1 MNRRSFIK
9 GAIALSACSTLMPW
23 LSACSVSVKTVFASA
38 FTDKANRHYV
48 GWFDQQGHLH
58 GRVEISERAHDLAYI
73 KSQNRI
79 IAFARRP
86 GVKLHVIDV
95 ASKLVVQEINAQP
108 QHHFF
113 GHGVLNA
120 DESLLFT
127 TENYF
132 DEHMTERDGL
142 ITVRDTKGFSIV
154 GQFSSHGVGPHQLAM
169 LSDNQT
175 LVIANGGIHTH
186 PAKSR
191 EKLNL
196 DTMQPNLSYIN
207 TFNGELVAKH
217 QLRDKHLSIR
227 HLCVANDD
235 TVYFGCQ
242 YQGAVYQV
250 NPLIYG
256 HRIGEQIQPMQ
267 ATDNEWMRFKQYIAS
282 LSVND
287 QNALAVTSP
296 RGGVVSIWDRST
308 RELKSLLTLD
318 DTAGIASSKTTF
330 IATTGRG
337 NLVGV
342 DKALNAINQHQIR
355 WDNHLISFM
364 A

>member
-9 GAIALSACSTLMPW
+9 GAVALSASSSLMPW
-23 LSACSVSVKTVFASA
+23 LSACSLSAKTLFASA
-38 FTDKANRHYV
+38 FTDKENQHYV
-48 GWFDQQGHLH
+48 GWFDEQGHLY
-58 GRVEISERAHDLAYI
+58 GRVEISERAHDLAYL

-86 GVKLHVIDV
+86 GTKLHIIDV
-95 ASKLVVQEINAQP
+95 ASKLVVKELNAQP

-132 DEHMTERDGL
+132 DEQITERDGL
-142 ITVRDTKGFSIV
+142 ITVRNTKDFSIV
-154 GQFSSHGVGPHQLAM
+154 QQFSSQGVGPHQLAL

-186 PAKSR
+186 PVKSR

-207 TFNGELVAKH
+207 TLNGELMAKH
-217 QLRDKHLSIR
+217 QLPDKHLSIR

-242 YQGAVYQV
+242 YQGAVYQL
-250 NPLIYG
+250 NPLIYA
-256 HRIGEQIQPMQ
+256 HKIGQKIQSMK
-267 ATDNEWMRFKQYIAS
+267 ATENEWMRFKQYIAS

-287 QNALAVTSP
+287 KNELAVTSP
-296 RGGVVSIWDRST
+296 RGGVVSIWDRNT
-308 RELKSLLTLD
+308 RKLKSLLALD
-318 DTAGIASSKTTF
+318 DTAGVANSTGRF

-342 DKALNAINQHQIR
+342 DKALSAINKYQIR
-355 WDNHLISFM
+355 WDNHLINFM
-364 A
+364 T